1 MKKLL
6 GLTLTLI
13 FTLTLIPAASFA
25 NEDHECIKSSWQDG
39 GCESRLG
46 VPGNHYWW
54 KYCRICERILEER
67 TTICPGNGMHLL
79 PFPKN
84 P

>member
-1 MKKLL
+1 MNKLV
-6 GLTLTLI
+6 GLALALI
-13 FTLTLIPAASFA
+13 FALTLIPAVSIA
-25 NEDHECIKSSWQDG
+25 NEDHECVKSQWRDG

-54 KYCRICERILEER
+54 KDCVICKRLLEER
-67 TTICPGNGMHLL
+67 VTICPGDGRHLL

-84 P
+84 T